1 MSNSLVTKN
10 ALARSLKKLM
20 LSKPL
25 PKITIQQ
32 LTADCGV
39 TRHTFYNHFQ
49 DIYELLG
56 WVYRTE
62 VVEGLE
68 QYRCCAGWKMGFLSV
83 LRYIVSNKTICLNT
97 FHSLGREHLEEFLY
111 GVIYGV
117 MIRVV
122 EELAGQD
129 TQIQEHGPGPAKEAE
144 QVKIQAKHDI
154 ADFYTLAILEQVIH
168 WLKAGANT
176 DPAELVSKVA
186 RIMDGSILR
195 GLEHYQ
201 SAAAQPV
208 H

>member
-1 MSNSLVTKN
+1 MSNSLLTKN

-20 LSKPL
+20 LAKPL
-25 PKITIQQ
+25 NKITIQQ

-56 WVYRTE
+56 WVYRSE
-62 VVEGLE
+62 VIEGLE
-68 QYRCCAGWKMGFLSV
+68 PYRCCAGWKQGFLSV

-97 FHSLGREHLEEFLY
+97 FHSLGREHLEQFLY

-122 EELAGQD
+122 EELDGQEQD
-129 TQIQEHGPGPAKEAE
+129 REGQKQIPE
-144 QVKIQAKHDI
+144 QGRSQARQDI

-176 DPAELVSKVA
+176 DPAEMVEKVA
-186 RIMDGSILR
+186 RIMEGSIAR

-201 SAAAQPV
+201 AAAAHPAQ
-208 H
+208 